1 MLDEMESVADNFIEN
16 CDMRT
21 YYGVGSPSPMPFEL
35 DIKKNNLTDGYILKA
50 YALLGMGKYNAAD
63 KYIEKA
69 RELTQYDFRI
79 YAYDNIKDS
88 VIF

>member
-1 MLDEMESVADNFIEN
+1 
-16 CDMRT
+16 
-21 YYGVGSPSPMPFEL
+21 
-35 DIKKNNLTDGYILKA
+35 
-50 YALLGMGKYNAAD
+50 MGKYNAAD